1 MKPSG
6 DLLCRA
12 DGFKW
17 TDDWPQGAGVYA
29 DSAIVMDMNSGAI
42 LYGKQIDKQHYPA
55 SITKLLTTLVALDHA
70 KLTDKV
76 EFSQDSISFLQYGDA
91 HIGMRAGE
99 ELTHG
104 RFFICRVAWHL
115 PMKCRMQ
122 LQRALESRW
131 AETTI
136 PL

>member
-1 MKPSG
+1 
-6 DLLCRA
+6 
-12 DGFKW
+12 
-17 TDDWPQGAGVYA
+17 
-29 DSAIVMDMNSGAI
+29 MNSGAI

-99 ELTHG
+99 ELT
-104 RFFICRVAWHL
+104 
-115 PMKCRMQ
+115 
-122 LQRALESRW
+122 LEDSLY
-131 AETTI
+131 AVLLASANDCLLYTSDATDE
-136 PL
+136 L